1 MKWRFVI
8 SIIIVPHSNGIL
20 SLVQRLDNAT
30 FLYWGLR
37 VSLHHVQTQWC
48 IRSDLAII

>member
-37 VSLHHVQTQWC
+37 VSASCTDSVVHPE
-48 IRSDLAII
+48 